1 MSFLK
6 SLCCHLKTDINSVT
20 NVKFKFKSIIL
31 TLNSIFSKDLF
42 LTSLLL
48 LKDSKFNNIF
58 IRPHLSEDKL
68 LFKKLAYHAQITGKL
83 ENNKCV
89 FNRITNTYEITLKNS
104 KSKIDWNVID
114 MIGKSLLINIYFL
127 NLLLTLL
134 YLINHI
140 LLLHLLI
147 LQYDAYKI
155 KILLILNCL

>member
-58 IRPHLSEDKL
+58 IRPHLSDDKL

-89 FNRITNTYEITLKNS
+89 FNRITNTYEIRTITLKNG
-104 KSKIDWNVID
+104 KSKIDWNVSPYIPNEETLD
-114 MIGKSLLINIYFL
+114 LWKISFDNYILSLSTTNSPVS
-127 NLLLTLL
+127 NQS
-134 YLINHI
+134 HI
-140 LLLHLLI
+140 I
-147 LQYDAYKI
+147 TPSADSTI
-155 KILLILNCL
+155 